1 MIKDSPPLQIH
12 SIHQRRKV
20 VGRSKNFDQL
30 VAELKTKVREKGA
43 QSLEGGSSTGRSPS
57 PEVSREAPHC
67 RRPLASL
74 PAFRYV
80 SHVVKANITLS
91 VLFYPVGSHFHS
103 LFIFPMKFCSCIF
116 ADLVLQSIHSCITQ
130 RPRGGKA
137 AARGRGPAGPFTSRP
152 RPNI

>member
-1 MIKDSPPLQIH
+1 MKTVKASPPLQIH

-43 QSLEGGSSTGRSPS
+43 QSLEVGSSAGSPS

-80 SHVVKANITLS
+80 SVCVRN
-91 VLFYPVGSHFHS
+91 PC
-103 LFIFPMKFCSCIF
+103 CS
-116 ADLVLQSIHSCITQ
+116 T
-130 RPRGGKA
+130 
-137 AARGRGPAGPFTSRP
+137 
-152 RPNI
+152 

>member
-1 MIKDSPPLQIH
+1 MIKNSPPLQIH

-80 SHVVKANITLS
+80 SLVVKANITLS
-91 VLFYPVGSHFHS
+91 VLCSFNVLSGRATFS
-103 LFIFPMKFCSCIF
+103 LLVYISYE
-116 ADLVLQSIHSCITQ
+116 DLLKYLC
-130 RPRGGKA
+130 
-137 AARGRGPAGPFTSRP
+137 
-152 RPNI
+152 